1 MASESLSRAQSA
13 VGLALINSFASA
25 GGFFGP
31 LLIGKLAQGTNV
43 TFGLVVPAVALAL
56 AVVLIL
62 FVRPAK
68 NSPAVMTSTA

>member
-1 MASESLSRAQSA
+1 
-13 VGLALINSFASA
+13 
-25 GGFFGP
+25 
-31 LLIGKLAQGTNV
+31 
-43 TFGLVVPAVALAL
+43 VVPAVALAL